1 LKAPCLGAFCFLKD
15 RNYYANGG
23 TYMSY
28 QQTVQKWLS
37 FSSLEDELM
46 TQLLEIQSDAKRLE
60 DAFYKDL
67 EFGTGGMR
75 GEIGAGINR
84 MNTYTVRKASQG
96 IANYVK
102 NAGPD
107 AMGKGIVIAFDSRRK
122 SPEFAKEAAATFAKN
137 GIQAYVYESPRT
149 TPQLSYSV
157 LELNAYMGI
166 VITASH
172 NPPEYN
178 GYKVYGEDGAQLNL
192 ESAEQV
198 ISFVKQVEDE
208 LTVEGGN
215 YLELLQEGLI
225 QLIGEEL
232 DQAYLNAVE
241 SVQHHPHMTAKK
253 NVLVVFSPLHGAS
266 GSTVRAL
273 MNQTGYTHF
282 DYVEK
287 QMEPNGEFPT
297 LISPNPEEAS
307 AFELAMKQGIETN
320 ADILITVDPDG
331 DRVGVAVK
339 GNRDYVL
346 LTGNQTGAILIEY
359 LLTQIKEKG
368 DMPAN
373 GRVFKTIVTSD
384 LGRVIAEYHG
394 ASTEDVLTGFKF
406 IGEKIHQYEQTKE
419 YQFLFGYEESYGYLI
434 KPFARDKDAIQSVL
448 SITEAAAYYKEQ
460 DKTLLDVLAELYERH
475 GYYLEGLV
483 SVTKKG
489 ADGARSIEN
498 LLTQLRENPL
508 KEVAGLKITSQED
521 YFSQTRT
528 FVDRG
533 ESEKLLLPKAD
544 VIKYFLEDGSWV
556 CIRPSGTEPKI
567 KYYIGVTSPTEVD
580 SRKKLDRITIE
591 FTDEMNKRF
600 H

>member
-1 LKAPCLGAFCFLKD
+1 
-15 RNYYANGG
+15 
-23 TYMSY
+23 MSY
-28 QQTVQKWLS
+28 QQIVQKWLS
-37 FSSLEDELM
+37 FSSMEDELK
-46 TQLLEIQSDAKRLE
+46 TQLLEIQSDEKRLE

-96 IANYVK
+96 VANYVR

-107 AMGKGIVIAFDSRRK
+107 AMKKGIVIAFDSRRK
-122 SPEFAKEAAATFAKN
+122 SPEFAKEAAATFAEN

-157 LELNAYMGI
+157 RELNAYMGI

-178 GYKVYGEDGAQLNL
+178 GYKVYGEDGAQLNI
-192 ESAEQV
+192 ENAELV

-208 LTVEGGN
+208 LSVNSGD
-215 YLELLQEGLI
+215 YDALHKQGLI
-225 QLIGEEL
+225 QHIGSDL
-232 DQAYLNAVE
+232 DQSYLESVK
-241 SVQHHPHMTAKK
+241 SVQHFPETNGNYPIKA
-253 NVLVVFSPLHGAS
+253 VFSPLHGAS

-273 MNQTGYTHF
+273 MNQTGYTNF
-282 DYVEK
+282 EYVEE

-297 LISPNPEEAS
+297 VISPNPEEAS

-331 DRVGVAVK
+331 DRVGVAVQ
-339 GNRDYVL
+339 GNDDYVL
-346 LTGNQTGAILIEY
+346 LTGNQTGALLIEY

-434 KPFARDKDAIQSVL
+434 QPFARDKDAVQTVL
-448 SITEAAAYYKEQ
+448 AITEAAAYYKKQ
-460 DKTLLDVLAELYERH
+460 GKTLLDVLAELYERH

-489 ADGARSIEN
+489 ADGARSIKN

-508 KEVAGLKITSQED
+508 KEIAGLKITSQED

-528 FVDRG
+528 FFDG
-533 ESEKLLLPKAD
+533 CESENLLLPQAD

-567 KYYIGVTSPTEVD
+567 KYYIGVTSPAEVD
-580 SRKKLDRITIE
+580 SRNKLDRITQE
-591 FTDEMNKRF
+591 FSDEMNKRF
-600 H
+600 